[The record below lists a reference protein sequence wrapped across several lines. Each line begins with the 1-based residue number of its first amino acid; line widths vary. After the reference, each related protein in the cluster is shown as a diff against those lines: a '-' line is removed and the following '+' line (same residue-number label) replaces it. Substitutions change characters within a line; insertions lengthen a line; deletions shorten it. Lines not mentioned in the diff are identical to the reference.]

1 MPLRI
6 VMPFDCRYAARLG
19 CTVITL
25 ALLAVDGSA
34 AGVRK
39 GVHRGSAAG
48 HAHTASKKPIMRPV
62 ELPEEGILSS
72 MVPDEGPRYELKL
85 ARPGE
90 ETIDV
95 TYRVGDTYVPEALDK
110 LNDYLRDSHNDEV
123 KTYDPRT
130 FDVLYTILAK
140 LDQTSS
146 VIEVLSGYRTQETN
160 DELRRMGTTNAAKHS
175 QHIEATALDIR
186 VPGVSAALLRDA
198 ALAVGAGGVGYYP
211 KGQFI
216 HVDTGRVRKWTFAG
230 RHGKRNH
237 RHRRK

>member
-1 MPLRI
+1 
-6 VMPFDCRYAARLG
+6 MPFDCRYAARVG
-19 CTVITL
+19 CTLITL
-25 ALLAVDGSA
+25 ALLAGNGSA

-39 GVHRGSAAG
+39 GVHKGAQAG
-48 HAHTASKKPIMRPV
+48 HAHSTSKKAIMRPV

-85 ARPGE
+85 ARQGE
-90 ETIDV
+90 DAIDV
-95 TYRVGDTYVPEALDK
+95 TYRVGDTYVPDALDK
-110 LNDYLRDSHNDEV
+110 LNEYLRDSHNDEV

-186 VPGVSAALLRDA
+186 VPGVPAALLRDA

-230 RHGKRNH
+230 RRGKRNH

>member
-1 MPLRI
+1 M
-6 VMPFDCRYAARLG
+6 
-19 CTVITL
+19 L
-25 ALLAVDGSA
+25 ALPATDGSA
-34 AGVRK
+34 AAMLAGRHGK
-39 GVHRGSAAG
+39 HASGHGQAAL
-48 HAHTASKKPIMRPV
+48 KKPVMRPV

-85 ARPGE
+85 ARQGE
-90 ETIDV
+90 ETLDV
-95 TYRVGDTYVPEALDK
+95 TYRVGDTYVPDALDK
-110 LNDYLRDSHNDEV
+110 LNEYLRDSHNDEV

-186 VPGVSAALLRDA
+186 VPGVSAAMLRDA